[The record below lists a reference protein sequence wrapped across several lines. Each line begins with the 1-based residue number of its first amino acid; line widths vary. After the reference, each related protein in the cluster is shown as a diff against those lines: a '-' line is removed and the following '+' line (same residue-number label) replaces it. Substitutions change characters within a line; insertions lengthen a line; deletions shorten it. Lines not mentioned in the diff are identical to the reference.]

1 MKEHLRSGELSI
13 SEAYQIA
20 AEREQHN
27 EEFRLLDKRVQEA
40 REELA
45 NAELEF
51 YRSLRERQKR
61 PKPTKKE
68 IMQRSK
74 KEKEKIMDDIMAPF
88 MCCIHKALELWKAVA
103 ACVFWNAIR
112 VDGKSYIEA
121 ATETLRQIEEIGT
134 DNEHET
140 QLWTWHRIEEM
151 IYYAASENKIDKSKI
166 RDSKIF
172 QDQLRLIKLKEEVDN
187 RELEKACHD

>member
-1 MKEHLRSGELSI
+1 MEKVLGSEHITSRMKEHLRSGELSI

-61 PKPTKKE
+61 PMPTKKKE

-88 MCCIHKALELWKAVA
+88 MCCIHKNLELWKP
-103 ACVFWNAIR
+103 
-112 VDGKSYIEA
+112 
-121 ATETLRQIEEIGT
+121 
-134 DNEHET
+134 
-140 QLWTWHRIEEM
+140 
-151 IYYAASENKIDKSKI
+151 
-166 RDSKIF
+166 
-172 QDQLRLIKLKEEVDN
+172 
-187 RELEKACHD
+187 